1 MKVAGSPLVPLLRS
15 RVQAEV
21 LVVVLANPEREW
33 SLTELARRV
42 GASVAT
48 VQREIGRAEEAG
60 VVRSHKVGNTR
71 LVRADEHGA
80 LTQPLTDLLERAL
93 GPKQL
98 LGDALSAVPGVE
110 AAFLFGSWAA
120 RYSGDRGPAPNDID
134 VLVIGEPDRGA
145 LDDAIAPVE
154 LRLARPVQVTVR
166 RRVWWEDGEDSFRRE
181 IAQRPRVELIGLRD
195 REPPA

>member
-1 MKVAGSPLVPLLRS
+1 M
-15 RVQAEV
+15 
-21 LVVVLANPEREW
+21 VLANPDREW
-33 SLTELARRV
+33 SLSELARRV

-48 VQREIGRAEEAG
+48 VQREIARAEEAG
-60 VVRSHKVGNTR
+60 VVRTRKVGNTR

-80 LTQPLTDLLERAL
+80 LTRPLTDLLERAL

-98 LGDALSAVPGVE
+98 LSDALSTVPGVE

-154 LRLARPVQVTVR
+154 LRLAHPIQVTVR
-166 RRVWWEDGEDSFRRE
+166 RREWWESGSDSFRRE
-181 IAQRPRVELIGLRD
+181 IAQRPIVELIGLPD
-195 REPPA
+195 GKPPA

>member
-15 RVQAEV
+15 RVQAEA
-21 LVVVLANPEREW
+21 LVVVLANPDREW
-33 SLTELARRV
+33 SLSELARRV

-48 VQREIGRAEEAG
+48 VQREIARAEEAG
-60 VVRSHKVGNTR
+60 VVRTRKVGNTR

-80 LTQPLTDLLERAL
+80 LTRPLTDLLERAL

-98 LGDALSAVPGVE
+98 LGDALFAVPGVE

-154 LRLARPVQVTVR
+154 LRLALPIQVTVR
-166 RRVWWEDGEDSFRRE
+166 RRIWWENGSDSFRRE
-181 IAQRPRVELIGLRD
+181 IAQRPIVELIGVPD
-195 REPPA
+195 GKPPA

>member
-1 MKVAGSPLVPLLRS
+1 MPLLRS
-15 RVQAEV
+15 RVQAEA

-60 VVRSHKVGNTR
+60 VVCTRKAGNTR
-71 LVRADEHGA
+71 LVRADDRGA
-80 LTQPLTDLLERAL
+80 LTQPLTELLERAL

-98 LGDALSAVPGVE
+98 LADAVSAVPGVE

-120 RYSGDRGPAPNDID
+120 RYSGDRGPAPRDID
-134 VLVIGEPDRGA
+134 VLVIGEPDRDA
-145 LDDAIAPVE
+145 LDDAIAPIE
-154 LRLARPVQVTVR
+154 LRLARPVQATVR
-166 RRVWWEDGEDSFRRE
+166 SRMWWESGDDSFRRE
-181 IAQRPRVELIGLRD
+181 IAKRPIVELIGLRD
-195 REPPA
+195 GEPPA

>member
-1 MKVAGSPLVPLLRS
+1 M
-15 RVQAEV
+15 
-21 LVVVLANPEREW
+21 VVLANPEREW

-60 VVRSHKVGNTR
+60 VVRSQKVGNTR

-120 RYSGDRGPAPNDID
+120 RHSGDRGPAPNDID
-134 VLVIGEPDRGA
+134 VLVIGEPDRDA

-166 RRVWWEDGEDSFRRE
+166 RRVWWESGEDSFRRE
-181 IAQRPRVELIGLRD
+181 IAQRPIVELIGLRD
-195 REPPA
+195 GEPPA

>member
-1 MKVAGSPLVPLLRS
+1 MPLFRS
-15 RVQAEV
+15 RVEAEV

-60 VVRSHKVGNTR
+60 VVRSRKVGNTR

-98 LGDALSAVPGVE
+98 LSEALSAVPGVE

-120 RYSGDRGPAPNDID
+120 RCSGDRGPAPNDHTLRRT
-134 VLVIGEPDRGA
+134 VTCTGRARRSSTG
-145 LDDAIAPVE
+145 AIASSSAP
-154 LRLARPVQVTVR
+154 RSGSPITRTSM
-166 RRVWWEDGEDSFRRE
+166 SFG
-181 IAQRPRVELIGLRD
+181 AGPR
-195 REPPA
+195 